1 MIIELTFLDAAAWG
15 VIASLGLFAGAL
27 VAVHSR
33 LKHRGIARLMATSAG
48 FLFAV
53 ASLEL
58 VVKSI
63 DRSGPVLAA
72 LALAAGAA
80 AYSGANAWI
89 GQRARDRKRCGECV
103 AQPTEAA
110 APGSGLAIAI
120 GTMLDGI
127 PEGIVL
133 GLETARGGTPGVAV
147 IFGLVVGNFAE
158 AISSTSG
165 LVAAGRSLRYILI
178 LWSGAA
184 LLIPVAAAISG
195 PVFSQAPPM
204 IEGALSAF
212 AAGALISMIIET
224 VIPEAAHGSIPL
236 SGLIATTGFAVLV
249 LVLWLSTSPLP
260 TRAAEVPTVS
270 HFAIGRP
277 R

>member
-1 MIIELTFLDAAAWG
+1 MTSELAWLDAGAWG
-15 VIASLGLFAGAL
+15 IIASLGLFAGAL
-27 VAVHSR
+27 VAIHSR
-33 LKHRGIARLMATSAG
+33 LRHRGIARLMATGAG

-63 DRSGPVLAA
+63 DRSGPVLVAGA
-72 LALAAGAA
+72 LALGAA
-80 AYSGANAWI
+80 AYSGANAWL
-89 GQRARDRKRCGECV
+89 GRGARDRKRCGECV
-103 AQPTEAA
+103 AQPTEEAI
-110 APGSGLAIAI
+110 PGSGLAIAM

-133 GLETARGGTPGVAV
+133 GIETARGGVPGIAV
-147 IFGLVVGNFAE
+147 IFGLVVGNFVE

-165 LVAAGRSLRYILI
+165 LIAAGRSRRYILL

-195 PVFSQAPPM
+195 PLFSHAPPM
-204 IEGALSAF
+204 LEGALSAF

-224 VIPEAAHGSIPL
+224 VIPEAAHESAPL
-236 SGLIATTGFAVLV
+236 NGFIATTGFAVLV
-249 LVLWLSTSPLP
+249 LILWLSSSSLTSR
-260 TRAAEVPTVS
+260 TVDVPMPAHIAV
-270 HFAIGRP
+270 GGP
-277 R
+277 